1 MELAHKHNYVP
12 IFLWF
17 DHFLY
22 FWAEILTI
30 FLLQLW
36 KIKDIKI
43 SFLDK
48 LSFKKKFISEQHRIL
63 LGKVTVLD
71 PEDFCNFTYIFEKK
85 NM

>member
-1 MELAHKHNYVP
+1 M
-12 IFLWF
+12 FFSFWF

-85 NM
+85 KYVEQQD